1 MTPEQFQ
8 SLIGE
13 LTATLEGLPLDA
25 ALTERLNRQH
35 PPGSSTF
42 DSIFAACKQAVAE
55 GWMCERE
62 ANGIRYGRV
71 IKPAPMTHGFSVD
84 VVEMNDCVGPHHVH
98 PNGEIDMVMPLE
110 GDARFDGQSA
120 GWKVYPPGS
129 AHRPTVS
136 GGRAYV
142 LYLLPQ
148 GAIQF
153 TKSDDPH
160 VDSLLPPEGA
170 QAPLGA
176 ARREA

>member
-1 MTPEQFQ
+1 MNSTSHLAMNADEFR
-8 SLIGE
+8 SLIGD
-13 LTATLEGLPLDA
+13 LTATLEDQPLDA
-25 ALTERLNRQH
+25 ALAERLNREH
-35 PPGSSTF
+35 PPGSPTF
-42 DSIFAACKQAVAE
+42 DSIFAACRHGVAA
-55 GWMCERE
+55 GWMCQRE

-71 IKPAPMTHGFSVD
+71 VKSSPQTHGFSVD

-110 GDARFDGQSA
+110 GDARFDGQGA

-129 AHRPTVS
+129 AHHPTLH

-153 TKSDDPH
+153 T
-160 VDSLLPPEGA
+160 A
-170 QAPLGA
+170 
-176 ARREA
+176 